1 MAHMHF
7 IHIYVDSPTT
17 HIQSTWLNPADRQGT
32 GHSTTRYWKDLART
46 LERGFFD
53 GIFIAD
59 IQSIEPEFARQD
71 IAFGSGIPRHD
82 PMMTLP
88 SMADVT
94 RHLGF
99 GVTSS
104 TAGTAPYAAV
114 RRLGTLDNLTGGRVG
129 WNVVT
134 SYQKSDYLALG
145 IDQPDHDL
153 RYDMADEYLEICRRL
168 WDAFPRDAII
178 ADRDKGV
185 FVDIDRIK
193 RVEFAGQ
200 FYRCEAYPVI
210 ECSPQGRPL
219 IFQAGASGR
228 GIRFAATHADA
239 VFALQP
245 TMQAMKSYLAN
256 ISKAAAD
263 VGRPD
268 PKVYLGIQ
276 PYIGGTEA
284 EAQARLD
291 FYRDRIPVDVALNR
305 LGAVLGIDFRGM
317 DIDRPF
323 EELSSDAGSYG
334 LMRGLVD
341 WGSGEAP
348 TIRDAALQMSM
359 SSTMPRLVGTP
370 EQIADRIEAIWRETG
385 CFGFALSP
393 HASPQSAEEFVDH
406 VVPILQKRGL
416 MRTEYAGTTFR
427 ENINQP

>member
-1 MAHMHF
+1 MAQIHF

-17 HIQSTWLNPADRQGT
+17 HIQSSWLSPADRQGT
-32 GHSTTRYWKDLART
+32 GHGTTAYWRDLART
-46 LERGFFD
+46 LERGGFD

-82 PMMTLP
+82 PLMTIP
-88 SMADVT
+88 SMADAT
-94 RHLGF
+94 EHLGF
-99 GVTSS
+99 GVTLS
-104 TAGTAPYAAV
+104 TAGTPPYLAV
-114 RRLGTLDNLTGGRVG
+114 RRLGTLDNLTDGRVG

-145 IDQPDHDL
+145 IDQPSHDL

-168 WDAFPRDAII
+168 WDAFPRDAI
-178 ADRDKGV
+178 
-185 FVDIDRIK
+185 

-200 FYRCEAYPVI
+200 YYRCEGYPVI

-219 IFQAGASGR
+219 IFQAGSSGR
-228 GIRFAATHADA
+228 GVRFAATHGDA
-239 VFALQP
+239 IFALQP
-245 TMQAMKSYLAN
+245 TMEAMKGYLAQVEEAA
-256 ISKAAAD
+256 KA
-263 VGRPD
+263 VGRPN

-276 PYIGGTEA
+276 PYLGGTEQ
-284 EAQARLD
+284 EAQSRLE

-305 LGAVLGIDFRGM
+305 LGSVLGIDFRGM

-323 EELSSDAGSYG
+323 DELSSEAGSHG

-341 WGSGEAP
+341 WGSGDTP
-348 TIRDAALQMSM
+348 TVRDAALQMSM

-370 EQIADRIEAIWRETG
+370 EQIADRIEDIWRETG

-393 HASPQSAEEFVDH
+393 HASPQSAEEFVDQ

-416 MRTEYAGTTFR
+416 ARTEYAGTTFR